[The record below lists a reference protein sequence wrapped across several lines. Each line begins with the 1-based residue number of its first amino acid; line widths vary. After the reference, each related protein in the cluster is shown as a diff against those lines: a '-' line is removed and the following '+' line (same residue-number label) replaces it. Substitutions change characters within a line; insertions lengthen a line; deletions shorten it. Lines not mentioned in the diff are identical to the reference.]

1 MTKSLNLL
9 PSNPRCALLVIDMQY
24 DFMPGGALAVAEG
37 DALVPLIN
45 RLGAE
50 FRNVVITQD
59 WHPAG
64 HISFAASHAG
74 RAPFDSITLPYGPQT
89 LWPEHCVQGTHGAA
103 LHADLAINHAQLVL
117 RKGCNAGIDSYSA
130 FVEADRTTQTGLAGY
145 LKERGIDSVF
155 VVGLALDFCVAWS
168 ALDARAAGFNTWII
182 ANACKAID
190 LNGSLDR
197 AWQDLQAAGVVRIES
212 ADLTGLTDQAQAL

>member
-1 MTKSLNLL
+1 MMTKSINLM
-9 PSNPRCALLVIDMQY
+9 PSDPRCALLVIDMQY

-37 DALVPLIN
+37 AALVPLIN
-45 RLGAE
+45 RLGAL

-64 HISFAASHAG
+64 HISFAASHTG

-103 LHADLAINHAQLVL
+103 LHADLAIDHAQLVL

-168 ALDARAAGFNTWII
+168 ALDARAAGFNTWIV
-182 ANACKAID
+182 ADACKAID
-190 LNGSLDR
+190 LNGSLDK
-197 AWQDLQAAGVVRIES
+197 AWKDLQAAGVVRIES
-212 ADLTGLTDQAQAL
+212 TDLSA

>member
-1 MTKSLNLL
+1 MMTKSINLL
-9 PSNPRCALLVIDMQY
+9 PSDPRCALLVIDMQY

-45 RLGAE
+45 GLGAL

-103 LHADLAINHAQLVL
+103 LHADLSIDHAQLVL

-130 FVEADRTTQTGLAGY
+130 FVEADRITQTGLAGY

-168 ALDARAAGFNTWII
+168 ALDARAAGFNTWIV
-182 ANACKAID
+182 ADACKAID
-190 LNGSLDR
+190 LNGSLDK
-197 AWQDLQAAGVVRIES
+197 AWKDLQAAGVVRIES
-212 ADLTGLTDQAQAL
+212 TDLSA

>member
-1 MTKSLNLL
+1 MLTKSINLM
-9 PSNPRCALLVIDMQY
+9 PSDPRCALLVIDMQY

-45 RLGAE
+45 GLGAL

-103 LHADLAINHAQLVL
+103 LHADLSIDHAQLVL

-130 FVEADRTTQTGLAGY
+130 FVEADRITQTGLAGY

-168 ALDARAAGFNTWII
+168 ALDARAAGFNTWIV
-182 ANACKAID
+182 ADACKAID
-190 LNGSLDR
+190 LNGSLDK
-197 AWQDLQAAGVVRIES
+197 AWTDLQAAGVVRIES
-212 ADLTGLTDQAQAL
+212 TDLSA

>member
-1 MTKSLNLL
+1 MMTKSLNLL
-9 PSNPRCALLVIDMQY
+9 PSDPRCALLVIDMQY

-37 DALVPLIN
+37 DAQVPLIN
-45 RLGAE
+45 RLGAL

-89 LWPEHCVQGTHGAA
+89 LWPEHCVQGTPGAA
-103 LHADLAINHAQLVL
+103 LHADLSIDHAQLIL

-182 ANACKAID
+182 ADACKAID
-190 LNGSLDR
+190 LSGSLDK
-197 AWQDLQAAGVVRIES
+197 AWKDLQAAGVVRIES
-212 ADLTGLTDQAQAL
+212 TDLSP

>member
-1 MTKSLNLL
+1 MMNAPLTML
-9 PSNPRCALLVIDMQY
+9 PSDPRCALLVIDMQY
-24 DFMPGGALAVAEG
+24 DFMPGGALAVSEG
-37 DALVPLIN
+37 ETLVPLIN
-45 RLGAE
+45 RLGAR
-50 FRNVVITQD
+50 FGNVVITQD

-64 HISFAASHAG
+64 HISFASSHAA

-89 LWPEHCVQGTHGAA
+89 LWPDHCVQGSHGAQ
-103 LHADLAINHAQLVL
+103 LHADLDITHAQLVL

-168 ALDARAAGFNTWII
+168 ALDARAAGFNTWIV
-182 ANACKAID
+182 ADACKAID
-190 LNGSLDR
+190 LDGSLDK
-197 AWQDLQAAGVVRIES
+197 AWRDLGTAGVNRIDS
-212 ADLTGLTDQAQAL
+212 SDLLD

>member
-1 MTKSLNLL
+1 MMTKSINLM
-9 PSNPRCALLVIDMQY
+9 PSDPRCALLVIDMQY

-45 RLGAE
+45 GLGAL

-103 LHADLAINHAQLVL
+103 LHADLAIDHAQLVL

-130 FVEADRTTQTGLAGY
+130 FVEADRITQTGLAGY

-168 ALDARAAGFNTWII
+168 ALDARAAGFNTWIV
-182 ANACKAID
+182 ADACKAID

-212 ADLTGLTDQAQAL
+212 TDLSA

>member
-1 MTKSLNLL
+1 MTTSLDLL
-9 PSNPRCALLVIDMQY
+9 PGDPRAALLVIDMQY

-45 RLGAE
+45 RLGAQ

-64 HISFAASHAG
+64 HISFASSHAG
-74 RAPFDSITLPYGPQT
+74 RSPFDSITLPYGAQT
-89 LWPEHCVQGTHGAA
+89 LWPDHCVQGTQGAR
-103 LHADLAINHAQLVL
+103 LHADLDIAYAQLIL

-130 FVEADRTTQTGLAGY
+130 FVEADRSTQTGLAGY

-168 ALDARAAGFNTWII
+168 ALDARAAGFNTWVI
-182 ANACKAID
+182 ADACKAID
-190 LNGSLDR
+190 LGGSLEK
-197 AWQDLQAAGVVRIES
+197 AWRDLTAAGVVRIDS
-212 ADLTGLTDQAQAL
+212 ADLTG

>member
-1 MTKSLNLL
+1 MTTSLDLL
-9 PSNPRCALLVIDMQY
+9 PGDPRAALLVIDMQY

-45 RLGAE
+45 RLGAQ

-64 HISFAASHAG
+64 HISFASSHAG
-74 RAPFDSITLPYGPQT
+74 RSPFDSITLPYGAQT
-89 LWPEHCVQGTHGAA
+89 LWPDHCVQGTQGAR
-103 LHADLAINHAQLVL
+103 LHADLVIDHAQLIL

-130 FVEADRTTQTGLAGY
+130 FVEADRSTQTGLAGY

-168 ALDARAAGFNTWII
+168 ALDARAAGFNTWVIED
-182 ANACKAID
+182 ACKAID
-190 LNGSLDR
+190 LGGSLEK
-197 AWQDLQAAGVVRIES
+197 AWQDLTAAGVVRIDS
-212 ADLTGLTDQAQAL
+212 ADVTG

>member
-1 MTKSLNLL
+1 MITKSINLM
-9 PSNPRCALLVIDMQY
+9 PSDPRCALLVIDMQY

-45 RLGAE
+45 GLGAL

-103 LHADLAINHAQLVL
+103 LHADLAIDHAQLVL

-130 FVEADRTTQTGLAGY
+130 FVEADRITQTGLAGY

-168 ALDARAAGFNTWII
+168 ALDARAAGFNTWIV
-182 ANACKAID
+182 ADACKAID
-190 LNGSLDR
+190 LDGSLDK
-197 AWQDLQAAGVVRIES
+197 AWKDLQAAGVVRIES
-212 ADLTGLTDQAQAL
+212 TDLSA

>member
-1 MTKSLNLL
+1 MMTKSINLM
-9 PSNPRCALLVIDMQY
+9 PSDPRCALLVIDMQY
-24 DFMPGGALAVAEG
+24 DFMPGGALAVAGG

-45 RLGAE
+45 GLGAL

-103 LHADLAINHAQLVL
+103 LHADLAIDHAQLVL

-130 FVEADRTTQTGLAGY
+130 FVEADRITQTGLAGY

-168 ALDARAAGFNTWII
+168 ALDARAAGFNTWIV
-182 ANACKAID
+182 ADACKAID
-190 LNGSLDR
+190 LNGSLDK
-197 AWQDLQAAGVVRIES
+197 AWKDLQAAGVVRIES
-212 ADLTGLTDQAQAL
+212 TDLSA

>member
-1 MTKSLNLL
+1 MSTPLARV
-9 PSNPRCALLVIDMQY
+9 PDDPRAALLVIDMQY

-45 RLGAE
+45 QLGAR

-64 HISFAASHAG
+64 HISFASSHAG
-74 RAPFDSITLPYGPQT
+74 KQPFDSIALPYGPQT
-89 LWPEHCVQGTHGAA
+89 LWPDHCVQASHGAE
-103 LHADLAINHAQLVL
+103 LHADLRVPHAQLIL

-168 ALDARAAGFNTWII
+168 ALDARAAGFNTWVIGD
-182 ANACKAID
+182 ACKAID
-190 LNGSLDR
+190 LNGSLDK
-197 AWQDLQAAGVVRIES
+197 AWQDMQTAGVTRINSTDLS
-212 ADLTGLTDQAQAL
+212 A

>member
-1 MTKSLNLL
+1 MMTKSLNLL
-9 PSNPRCALLVIDMQY
+9 PSDPRCALLVIDMQY

-45 RLGAE
+45 RLGAL

-103 LHADLAINHAQLVL
+103 LHADLAIDHAQLVL

-168 ALDARAAGFNTWII
+168 ALDARAAGFNTWIV
-182 ANACKAID
+182 ADACKAID
-190 LNGSLDR
+190 LNGSLDK
-197 AWQDLQAAGVVRIES
+197 AWKDLQAAGVVRIES
-212 ADLTGLTDQAQAL
+212 TNLSA

>member
-1 MTKSLNLL
+1 MMMTKSLNLM
-9 PSNPRCALLVIDMQY
+9 PSDPRCALLVIDMQY

-45 RLGAE
+45 RLGAL

-103 LHADLAINHAQLVL
+103 LHADLAIDHAQLVL

-168 ALDARAAGFNTWII
+168 ALDARAAGFNTWIV
-182 ANACKAID
+182 ADACKAID
-190 LNGSLDR
+190 LNGSLDK
-197 AWQDLQAAGVVRIES
+197 AWTDLQAAGVVRIES
-212 ADLTGLTDQAQAL
+212 TDLSA

>member
-1 MTKSLNLL
+1 MMMTKSLNLM
-9 PSNPRCALLVIDMQY
+9 PSDPRCALLVIDMQY

-45 RLGAE
+45 RLGAL

-103 LHADLAINHAQLVL
+103 LHADLAIDHAQLVL

-130 FVEADRTTQTGLAGY
+130 FVEADRTTQTGLAGIS
-145 LKERGIDSVF
+145 RS
-155 VVGLALDFCVAWS
+155 AASTACSWS
-168 ALDARAAGFNTWII
+168 AWRWTSASPGRRWMHGLRGSIP
-182 ANACKAID
+182 
-190 LNGSLDR
+190 GSLPMR
-197 AWQDLQAAGVVRIES
+197 ARPSI
-212 ADLTGLTDQAQAL
+212 

>member
-1 MTKSLNLL
+1 
-9 PSNPRCALLVIDMQY
+9 
-24 DFMPGGALAVAEG
+24 MPGGALAVAKG
-37 DALVPLIN
+37 DELVPLIN
-45 RLGAE
+45 RLGAL

-89 LWPEHCVQGTHGAA
+89 LWPEHCVQGTHGAQ
-103 LHADLAINHAQLVL
+103 LHSKLKIAHAQLIL

-182 ANACKAID
+182 ADACKAID

>member
-1 MTKSLNLL
+1 MMTKSLNLM
-9 PSNPRCALLVIDMQY
+9 PSDPRCALLVIDMQY
-24 DFMPGGALAVAEG
+24 DFMPGGALAVAGG

-45 RLGAE
+45 RLGAL

-103 LHADLAINHAQLVL
+103 LHADLAIDHAQLVL

-130 FVEADRTTQTGLAGY
+130 FVEADRITQTGLAGY

-168 ALDARAAGFNTWII
+168 ALDARAAGFNTWIV
-182 ANACKAID
+182 ADACKAID
-190 LNGSLDR
+190 LNGSLDK
-197 AWQDLQAAGVVRIES
+197 AWKDLQAAGVVRIES
-212 ADLTGLTDQAQAL
+212 TDLSA

>member
-1 MTKSLNLL
+1 MMMTKSLNLM
-9 PSNPRCALLVIDMQY
+9 PSDPRCALLVIDMQY
-24 DFMPGGALAVAEG
+24 DFMPGGALAVAGG

-45 RLGAE
+45 RLGAL

-103 LHADLAINHAQLVL
+103 LHADLAIDHAQLVL

-130 FVEADRTTQTGLAGY
+130 FVEADRITQTGLAGY

-168 ALDARAAGFNTWII
+168 ALDARAAGFNTWIV
-182 ANACKAID
+182 ADACKAID
-190 LNGSLDR
+190 LNGSLDK
-197 AWQDLQAAGVVRIES
+197 AWKDLQAAGVVRIES
-212 ADLTGLTDQAQAL
+212 TDLSA

>member
-1 MTKSLNLL
+1 MMTKSINLL
-9 PSNPRCALLVIDMQY
+9 PSDPRCALLVIDMQY

-45 RLGAE
+45 GLGAL

-103 LHADLAINHAQLVL
+103 LHADLAIDHAQLVL

-130 FVEADRTTQTGLAGY
+130 FVEADRITQTGLAGY

-168 ALDARAAGFNTWII
+168 ALDARAAGFNTWIV
-182 ANACKAID
+182 ADACKAID
-190 LNGSLDR
+190 LNGSLDK
-197 AWQDLQAAGVVRIES
+197 AWKDLQAAGVVRIES
-212 ADLTGLTDQAQAL
+212 TDLSA

>member
-1 MTKSLNLL
+1 MTVPLSGIAAD
-9 PSNPRCALLVIDMQY
+9 PRAALLVIDMQY

-45 RLGAE
+45 QLAAQ

-59 WHPAG
+59 WHPAA
-64 HISFAASHAG
+64 HISFASSHAG
-74 RAPFDSITLPYGPQT
+74 RAPFDSIALPYGSQT
-89 LWPEHCVQGTHGAA
+89 LWPDHCVQATRGAELHG
-103 LHADLAINHAQLVL
+103 DLDIPHAQLIL

-168 ALDARAAGFNTWII
+168 ALDARAAGFNTWVI
-182 ANACKAID
+182 ADACKAID
-190 LNGSLDR
+190 LAGSLEK
-197 AWQDLQAAGVVRIES
+197 AWRDLTAAGVVRIDS
-212 ADLTGLTDQAQAL
+212 ADLTG

>member
-1 MTKSLNLL
+1 MMTKSINLL
-9 PSNPRCALLVIDMQY
+9 PSDPRCALLVIDMQY

-45 RLGAE
+45 GLGAL

-103 LHADLAINHAQLVL
+103 LHVDLSIDHAQLVL

-130 FVEADRTTQTGLAGY
+130 FVEADRITQTGLAGY

-168 ALDARAAGFNTWII
+168 ALDARAAGFNTWIV
-182 ANACKAID
+182 ADACKAID
-190 LNGSLDR
+190 LNGSLDK
-197 AWQDLQAAGVVRIES
+197 AWKDLQAAGVVRIES
-212 ADLTGLTDQAQAL
+212 TDLSA